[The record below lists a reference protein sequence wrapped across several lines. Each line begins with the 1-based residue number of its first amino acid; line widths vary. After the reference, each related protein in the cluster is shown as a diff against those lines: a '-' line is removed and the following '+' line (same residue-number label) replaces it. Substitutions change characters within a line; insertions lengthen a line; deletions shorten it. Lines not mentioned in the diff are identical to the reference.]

1 MVDVYNETIIVIK
14 NDMWI
19 NQMAQQGMIAPFE
32 PTLIREINDSDTGQF
47 QRVISYGLSSY
58 GYGAIRSV

>member
-1 MVDVYNETIIVIK
+1 
-14 NDMWI
+14 
-19 NQMAQQGMIAPFE
+19 MAQQGMIAPFE
-32 PTLIREINDSDTGQF
+32 PSLIREIKDSDAGKL